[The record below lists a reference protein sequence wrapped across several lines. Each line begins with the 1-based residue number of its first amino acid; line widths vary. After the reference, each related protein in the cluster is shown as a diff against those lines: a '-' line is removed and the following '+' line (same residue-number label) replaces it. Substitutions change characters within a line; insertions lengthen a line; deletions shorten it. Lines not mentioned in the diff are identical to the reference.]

1 MTFRRA
7 ALLVGVLAALAPAG
21 CGQAPTGGG
30 VASVA
35 DTVRPSSGASPSVSP
50 SASPDPLAF
59 ARCMRE
65 NGIDMA
71 DPEPGGPARI
81 HVRGKDK
88 GAVEK
93 AHKACSKYM
102 GGGEGK
108 ARVDPEAHDRL
119 LAFARC
125 MREHGVDMADP
136 VPGDGRVM
144 IKRPEG
150 GEAASEKAHKACE
163 HHLPGRPGGGPGGP
177 EGSEGS
183 EGSGDG
189 AG

>member
-1 MTFRRA
+1 
-7 ALLVGVLAALAPAG
+7 
-21 CGQAPTGGG
+21 
-30 VASVA
+30 
-35 DTVRPSSGASPSVSP
+35 
-50 SASPDPLAF
+50 
-59 ARCMRE
+59 MRE

-81 HVRGKDK
+81 HVGGKDK

-102 GGGEGK
+102 GGGEGA

-119 LAFARC
+119 LAFAKC

-163 HHLPGRPGGGPGGP
+163 HHLPGRPGGPQDPQGPGGP
-177 EGSEGS
+177 EGSG
-183 EGSGDG
+183 GD

>member
-7 ALLVGVLAALAPAG
+7 ALLVGVLAVLAPAS
-21 CGQAPTGGG
+21 CGEAPAGGG

-35 DTVRPSSGASPSVSP
+35 DTGEPPPGVSP
-50 SASPDPLAF
+50 SASPTASPDPLAF

-81 HVRGKDK
+81 NVRSKDK
-88 GAVEK
+88 GALEK
-93 AHKACSKYM
+93 AHKACSRYM
-102 GGGEGK
+102 GGGEGRG
-108 ARVDPEAHDRL
+108 RVDPEAHDRL

-125 MREHGVDMADP
+125 MRENGVDMADP
-136 VPGDGRVM
+136 EPGDGRVM
-144 IKRPEG
+144 IRRPEG
-150 GEAASEKAHKACE
+150 GEEASEKAHKACE
-163 HHLPGRPGGGPGGP
+163 RHLPGRPGGSGDPGGP
-177 EGSEGS
+177 EGSG
-183 EGSGDG
+183 GD

>member
-7 ALLVGVLAALAPAG
+7 ALLVGVLAALAPVG
-21 CGQAPTGGG
+21 CGQAPTGSG

-35 DTVRPSSGASPSVSP
+35 DTGRPSSGASTSVSP

-81 HVRGKDK
+81 HVKDK
-88 GAVEK
+88 DSGAVEK

-108 ARVDPEAHDRL
+108 ARV
-119 LAFARC
+119 
-125 MREHGVDMADP
+125 
-136 VPGDGRVM
+136 
-144 IKRPEG
+144 
-150 GEAASEKAHKACE
+150 
-163 HHLPGRPGGGPGGP
+163 
-177 EGSEGS
+177 
-183 EGSGDG
+183 
-189 AG
+189 